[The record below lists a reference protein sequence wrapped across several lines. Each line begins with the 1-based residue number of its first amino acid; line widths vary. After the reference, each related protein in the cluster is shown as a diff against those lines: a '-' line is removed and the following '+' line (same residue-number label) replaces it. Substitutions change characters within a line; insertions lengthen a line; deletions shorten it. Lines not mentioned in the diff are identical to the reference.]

1 MPSQDGKTRSS
12 LESKLKVAVIGLG
25 KLGLPLAAVLAEA
38 GNEVF
43 AYDANADLISQLKS
57 DTFFSSE
64 PKLMEILRSFR
75 SNIFFVDSIQD
86 AVHKSEL
93 SFIIVPTP
101 SMSDGN
107 FDNKL
112 VIKVL
117 EEISDALKDK
127 RGFHVID
134 VVSTVMPGSC
144 NDEFIPL
151 LELRSG
157 KTLNIDFGLCYN
169 PEFIALGSVVKNML
183 QPDMHLIGASNSKS
197 GETLERA
204 LKSVTGENVPS
215 RIMNLKEAELV
226 KISVNNFVTTKIS
239 FANMLMQIA
248 DRLGGIDIDVVTDA
262 IGLDSRI
269 GRKYLKGG
277 TSFGGP
283 CFPRDTRAMSTLLSQ
298 LDLSS
303 AIPDATSFLNQKHND
318 FLVEKV
324 HQYVGLENEVGL
336 IGFSYKPDTSV
347 HEESTAVKLVDTFS
361 SESKSIFVWEPII
374 DETRAAM
381 FADVTFVKDLG
392 SLSKCKVSVITREL
406 TQSEIDTLTQNLRST
421 SLLDPWRQLSEQQLK
436 SLSTDVLYL
445 PIGKNS

>member
-1 MPSQDGKTRSS
+1 M
-12 LESKLKVAVIGLG
+12 KVSVIGLG

-43 AYDANADLISQLKS
+43 AYDADVKLVSRLK
-57 DTFFSSE
+57 DETFSSNE
-64 PKLMEILRSFR
+64 PKLMELLKKFR
-75 SNIFFVDSIQD
+75 SNIFLLDNIQE
-86 AVHKSEL
+86 AVNKSEL

-101 SMSDGN
+101 SMTDGN

-112 VIKVL
+112 VMRVL
-117 EEISDALKDK
+117 EEISEALVLKSE
-127 RGFHVID
+127 FHVID

-157 KTLNIDFGLCYN
+157 KTLNVDFGLCYN
-169 PEFIALGSVVKNML
+169 PEFIALGSVVKNMQ
-183 QPDMHLIGASNSKS
+183 QPDMHLIGASNVQS
-197 GETLERA
+197 GEILERA
-204 LKSVTGENVPS
+204 LKSVTGEHVPS

-248 DRLGGIDIDVVTDA
+248 DRLGGVDIDVVTDA

-298 LDLSS
+298 LELSS
-303 AIPDATSFLNQKHND
+303 VIPDATSFLNQKHND

-324 HQYVGLENEVGL
+324 LQNVGLENEVGL

-347 HEESTAVKLVDTFS
+347 HEESTAVKLVHTLS
-361 SESKSIFVWEPII
+361 SKSKSIFVWEPVL

-381 FADVTFVKDLG
+381 FPDVTFVKDLE
-392 SLSKCKVSVITREL
+392 SLTKCKVSVITREL
-406 TQSEIDTLTQNLRST
+406 TQIEIDTLVQNLSST

-445 PIGKNS
+445 PIGKN

>member
-1 MPSQDGKTRSS
+1 

-43 AYDANADLISQLKS
+43 AYDANQDLVSQLKS

-117 EEISDALKDK
+117 EEISDAIKVK
-127 RGFHVID
+127 EEFHVID

-183 QPDMHLIGASNSKS
+183 QPDMHLIGASNTRS
-197 GETLERA
+197 GETLEQA

-283 CFPRDTRAMSTLLSQ
+283 CFPRDTRAMSTLLSS
-298 LDLSS
+298 LDLST
-303 AIPDATSFLNQKHND
+303 AIPESTSHVNHKHNE
-318 FLVEKV
+318 FLVDKV
-324 HQYVGLENEVGL
+324 LVHVEDAMEVGL

-347 HEESTAVKLVDTFS
+347 YEESTGIKLADILHG
-361 SESKSIFVWEPII
+361 KGKKIFVWEPLFKVE
-374 DETRAAM
+374 DSHLQLELN
-381 FADVTFVKDLG
+381 FVPHLKN
-392 SLSKCKVSVITREL
+392 LSGCSVLILTREL
-406 TQSEIDTLTQNLRST
+406 TTLELDTFVSTIQSRIV
-421 SLLDPWRQLSEQQLK
+421 LDPWRQLSDHQIGSLK
-436 SLSTDVLYL
+436 NGTQYI
-445 PIGKNS
+445 PIGRDA

>member
-1 MPSQDGKTRSS
+1 M
-12 LESKLKVAVIGLG
+12 KVAVIGLG

-43 AYDANADLISQLKS
+43 AYDANPDLVSQLKS

-112 VIKVL
+112 VMKVL
-117 EEISDALKDK
+117 EEISDAIKVKDE
-127 RGFHVID
+127 FHVID

-183 QPDMHLIGASNSKS
+183 QPDMHLIGASNTRS

-239 FANMLMQIA
+239 FANMLMQIS

-283 CFPRDTRAMSTLLSQ
+283 CFPRDTRAMSTLLSR
-298 LDLSS
+298 LDLSTS
-303 AIPDATSFLNQKHND
+303 IPESTSLVNHKHNE
-318 FLVEKV
+318 FLVDKV
-324 HQYVGLENEVGL
+324 LVHVEDAMEVGL

-347 HEESTAVKLVDTFS
+347 YEESTGIKLADILQG
-361 SESKSIFVWEPII
+361 KGKKILVWEPLFKVE
-374 DETRAAM
+374 DSHFQLELN
-381 FADVTFVKDLG
+381 FVPHLKN
-392 SLSKCKVSVITREL
+392 LSGCSVLILTREL
-406 TQSEIDTLTQNLRST
+406 TALELDIFVSTIQSKIV
-421 SLLDPWRQLSEQQLK
+421 LDPWRQLSDHQIGTLK
-436 SLSTDVLYL
+436 NGTQYI
-445 PIGKNS
+445 PIGRDA

>member
-1 MPSQDGKTRSS
+1 

-43 AYDANADLISQLKS
+43 AYDANPDLVSQLKS

-112 VIKVL
+112 VMKVL
-117 EEISDALKDK
+117 EEISDAIKVKDE
-127 RGFHVID
+127 FHVID

-183 QPDMHLIGASNSKS
+183 QPDMHLIGASNTRS

-239 FANMLMQIA
+239 FANMLMQIS

-283 CFPRDTRAMSTLLSQ
+283 CFPRDTRAMSTLLSK
-298 LDLSS
+298 LDLST
-303 AIPDATSFLNQKHND
+303 AIPESTSLVNHKHNE
-318 FLVEKV
+318 FLVDKV
-324 HQYVGLENEVGL
+324 LVHVEDAMEVGL

-347 HEESTAVKLVDTFS
+347 YEESTGIKLADILQG
-361 SESKSIFVWEPII
+361 KGKKILVWEPLFKVE
-374 DETRAAM
+374 DSHFQLELN
-381 FADVTFVKDLG
+381 FVPHLKN
-392 SLSKCKVSVITREL
+392 LSGCSVLILTREL
-406 TQSEIDTLTQNLRST
+406 TALELDIFVSTIQSKIV
-421 SLLDPWRQLSEQQLK
+421 LDPWRQLSDHQIGTLK
-436 SLSTDVLYL
+436 NGTQYI
-445 PIGKNS
+445 PIGRDA

>member
-1 MPSQDGKTRSS
+1 M
-12 LESKLKVAVIGLG
+12 KVSVIGLG

-43 AYDANADLISQLKS
+43 AYDADINLVSRLK
-57 DTFFSSE
+57 DKTFYSSE
-64 PKLMEILRSFR
+64 PRLMELLKNFH
-75 SNIFFVDSIQD
+75 SNIFLLDSIQD
-86 AVHKSEL
+86 VVSKSEL
-93 SFIIVPTP
+93 TFIIVPTP

-112 VIKVL
+112 VLKVL
-117 EEISDALKDK
+117 EEISDALAFKSE
-127 RGFHVID
+127 FHVID

-151 LELRSG
+151 LESRSG
-157 KTLNIDFGLCYN
+157 KTLNVDFGLCYN
-169 PEFIALGSVVKNML
+169 PEFIALGSVVKNMQ
-183 QPDMHLIGASNSKS
+183 QPDMHLIGSSNVQS

-248 DRLGGIDIDVVTDA
+248 DKLGGVDIDIVTDA

-283 CFPRDTRAMSTLLSQ
+283 CFPRDTRAMSTLLTK

-303 AIPDATSFLNQKHND
+303 AIPEATSFLNQKHND
-318 FLVEKV
+318 FLVAKV
-324 HQYVGLENEVGL
+324 LQYVGPEKEVGL

-347 HEESTAVKLVDTFS
+347 HEESTAVNLLDILS
-361 SESKSIFVWEPII
+361 SQGKSAFVWEPVI
-374 DETRAAM
+374 DETRTSM
-381 FADVTFVKDLG
+381 FADVTFVKDLER
-392 SLSKCKVSVITREL
+392 LSNCKVSVITRQL
-406 TQSEIDTLTQNLRST
+406 TQTEIDAVVQDLRST
-421 SLLDPWRQLSEQQLK
+421 SLLDPWRQLTSEQQK
-436 SLSTDVLYL
+436 SLSLDVMYL
-445 PIGKNS
+445 PIGKSS

>member
-1 MPSQDGKTRSS
+1 M
-12 LESKLKVAVIGLG
+12 KVAVIGLG

-43 AYDANADLISQLKS
+43 AYDANPDLVSQLKS

-112 VIKVL
+112 VMKVL
-117 EEISDALKDK
+117 EEISDAIKVKDE
-127 RGFHVID
+127 FHVID

-183 QPDMHLIGASNSKS
+183 QPDMHLIGASNTRS

-239 FANMLMQIA
+239 FANMLMQIS

-283 CFPRDTRAMSTLLSQ
+283 CFPRDTRAMSTLLSK
-298 LDLSS
+298 LDLST
-303 AIPDATSFLNQKHND
+303 AIPESTSLVNHKHNE
-318 FLVEKV
+318 FLVDKV
-324 HQYVGLENEVGL
+324 LVHVEDAMEVGL

-347 HEESTAVKLVDTFS
+347 YEESTGIKLADILQG
-361 SESKSIFVWEPII
+361 KGKKILVWEPLFKVE
-374 DETRAAM
+374 DSHFQLELN
-381 FADVTFVKDLG
+381 FVPHLKN
-392 SLSKCKVSVITREL
+392 LSGCSVLILTREL
-406 TQSEIDTLTQNLRST
+406 TALELDIFVSTIQSKIV
-421 SLLDPWRQLSEQQLK
+421 LDPWRQLSDHQIGTLK
-436 SLSTDVLYL
+436 NGTQYI
-445 PIGKNS
+445 PIGRDA

>member
-1 MPSQDGKTRSS
+1 MPSQDGKTRSG
-12 LESKLKVAVIGLG
+12 LENKLKVAVIGLG

-43 AYDANADLISQLKS
+43 AYDANADLISQLES

-64 PKLMEILRSFR
+64 PKLMEILSSFR

-107 FDNKL
+107 FDNRM

-127 RGFHVID
+127 GEFHVID

-144 NDEFIPL
+144 NNEFIPL
-151 LELRSG
+151 LELGSG
-157 KTLNIDFGLCYN
+157 KILNKDFGLCYN
-169 PEFIALGSVVKNML
+169 PEFIALGSVVNNML
-183 QPDMHLIGASNSKS
+183 EPDMHLIGASNTRS

-283 CFPRDTRAMSTLLSQ
+283 CFPRDTRAMSRLLAK
-298 LDLSS
+298 LDLNS
-303 AIPDATSFLNQKHND
+303 AIPEATSSANEKHND

-324 HQYVGLENEVGL
+324 LKYVNLEKEVGL

-347 HEESTAVKLVDTFS
+347 HEESTAVKLVEIFT
-361 SESKSIFVWEPII
+361 SKSKNVYVWEPVI
-374 DETRAAM
+374 DETR
-381 FADVTFVKDLG
+381 VTTFPHVIFVKNLKN
-392 SLSKCKVSVITREL
+392 LSECKVSVITREL
-406 TQSEIDTLTQNLRST
+406 TQIEIHTLVENLSST
-421 SLLDPWRQLSEQQLK
+421 LLLDPWRQLSSQQLN
-436 SLSTDVLYL
+436 SLGSDILYL
-445 PIGKNS
+445 PIGKDS

>member
-1 MPSQDGKTRSS
+1 M
-12 LESKLKVAVIGLG
+12 KVAVIGLG

-43 AYDANADLISQLKS
+43 AYDANPDLVSQLKS

-101 SMSDGN
+101 SMSDGS

-112 VIKVL
+112 VMKVL
-117 EEISDALKDK
+117 EEISDAIKVKDE
-127 RGFHVID
+127 FHVID

-183 QPDMHLIGASNSKS
+183 EPDMHLIGASNTRS

-283 CFPRDTRAMSTLLSQ
+283 CFPRDTRAMSTLLSK
-298 LDLSS
+298 LDLST
-303 AIPDATSFLNQKHND
+303 AIPESTSLVNHKHNE
-318 FLVEKV
+318 FLVDKV
-324 HQYVGLENEVGL
+324 LVHVEDAMEVGL

-347 HEESTAVKLVDTFS
+347 YEESTGIKLADILQG
-361 SESKSIFVWEPII
+361 KGKKILVWEPLFKVE
-374 DETRAAM
+374 DSHFQLELN
-381 FADVTFVKDLG
+381 FVPHLKN
-392 SLSKCKVSVITREL
+392 LSGCSVLILTREL
-406 TQSEIDTLTQNLRST
+406 TALELDTFVSTIQSKIV
-421 SLLDPWRQLSEQQLK
+421 LDPWRQLSDHQIGTLK
-436 SLSTDVLYL
+436 NGTQYI
-445 PIGKNS
+445 PIGRDA

>member
-1 MPSQDGKTRSS
+1 M
-12 LESKLKVAVIGLG
+12 KVAVIGLG

-43 AYDANADLISQLKS
+43 AYDANTDLISQLES

-64 PKLMEILRSFR
+64 PRLMEILRSFR
-75 SNIFFVDSIQD
+75 SNIIFVDSIKD
-86 AVHKSEL
+86 AVHRSEL

-127 RGFHVID
+127 GEFHVID

-157 KTLNIDFGLCYN
+157 KTLNADFGLCYN
-169 PEFIALGSVVKNML
+169 PEFIALGSIVKNML
-183 QPDMHLIGASNSKS
+183 QPDMHLIGASNTRS

-283 CFPRDTRAMSTLLSQ
+283 CFPRDTRAMSTLLSR
-298 LDLSS
+298 LDLST
-303 AIPDATSFLNQKHND
+303 AIPESTSLLNDKHNE
-318 FLVEKV
+318 FLVDKV
-324 HQYVGLENEVGL
+324 LVHVEDAMEVGL
-336 IGFSYKPDTSV
+336 VGFSYKPDTSV
-347 HEESTAVKLVDTFS
+347 YEESTGIKLADILHR
-361 SESKSIFVWEPII
+361 KGKKILVWEPLFKVEDANHQLELI
-374 DETRAAM
+374 
-381 FADVTFVKDLG
+381 FVPHLKN
-392 SLSKCKVSVITREL
+392 LSGCTVLILTREL
-406 TQSEIDTLTQNLRST
+406 TALELDTFVNTIQSKIV
-421 SLLDPWRQLSEQQLK
+421 LDPWRQLSDYQISSLK
-436 SLSTDVLYL
+436 HGTQYI
-445 PIGKNS
+445 PIGRDA